1 MRSIVGGAITCRADA
16 FSGLSLMWLEAEDSS
31 AVSFVAMVDSE
42 QLRAKFLGSLLGA
55 ALGDALGASR
65 EGHRMAARYDG
76 GLVTAIAGPLIYTD
90 DTHMTI
96 GIAESLVDCRG
107 FDGAHMASRFV
118 DNYAR
123 EPWRGY
129 GPGPPRVFRRIAAGE
144 AWDQASAHVYPGGS
158 FGNGAAMRV
167 SPVGLLLWNDP
178 TKLRQVAHGSSLIT
192 HSHPLGVEG
201 AALQAMAVAMA
212 VAEDPANPLDTP
224 FFVSRL
230 RDWCTE
236 DVYHSRLDRFSWLLE
251 RVDER
256 TEVVAQ
262 LGHGIEAFN
271 SVPTAIFSFLSHA
284 ADFVSTVTY
293 AVSLGGDT
301 DTIASMAGAIS
312 GAYLGVD
319 ALPLDWQERLENRD
333 YISQLADR
341 LWRVAAGEGL
351 L

>member
-1 MRSIVGGAITCRADA
+1 
-16 FSGLSLMWLEAEDSS
+16 
-31 AVSFVAMVDSE
+31 
-42 QLRAKFLGSLLGA
+42 
-55 ALGDALGASR
+55 
-65 EGHRMAARYDG
+65 MAARHDS

-96 GIAESLVDCRG
+96 GVAESLLECRG
-107 FDGAHMASRFV
+107 FDGTHMASRFV
-118 DNYAR
+118 HNYAE

-129 GPGPPRVFRRIAAGE
+129 GPGPPRVFRLIAGGE
-144 AWDQASAHVYPGGS
+144 PWDQASAHVYPGGS

-167 SPVGLLLWNDP
+167 APVGLFFHDDP
-178 TKLRQVAHGSSLIT
+178 IQLRRVAHGSSLVT
-192 HSHPLGVEG
+192 HSHPLGMEG

-212 VAEDPANPLDTP
+212 VVEDPATPLDISS
-224 FFVSRL
+224 FVCRL
-230 RDWCTE
+230 HDWCTE
-236 DVYHSRLDRFSWLLE
+236 DVYRSKLDRFPLLLE

-256 TEVVAQ
+256 LEVVTE

-284 ADFVSTVTY
+284 TDFVSTVTY

-312 GAYLGVD
+312 GAYLGAD

-341 LWRVAAGEGL
+341 LWRLAVGEGL
-351 L
+351 P

>member
-1 MRSIVGGAITCRADA
+1 M
-16 FSGLSLMWLEAEDSS
+16 S

-42 QLRAKFLGSLLGA
+42 QLRGKFVGSLLGA

-65 EGHRMAARYDG
+65 EGHRMAARYDAG
-76 GLVTAIAGPLIYTD
+76 AVTAIAGPLVYTD

-96 GIAESLVDCRG
+96 GVAESLVDCGG
-107 FDGAHMASRFV
+107 FNGAHMADRFV

-129 GPGPPRVFRRIAAGE
+129 GPGPPRVFRLIAQGQP
-144 AWDQASAHVYPGGS
+144 WDQASAHVYPGGS
-158 FGNGAAMRV
+158 YGNGAAMRV
-167 SPVGLLLWNDP
+167 APVGLLFWNDP
-178 TKLRQVAHGSSLIT
+178 VQLQQVARGSSLVT
-192 HSHPLGVEG
+192 HSHPLGREG

-212 VAEDPANPLDTP
+212 VVEDPAGPLDTSS
-224 FFVSRL
+224 FVSRL
-230 RDWCTE
+230 RDCCTE
-236 DVYHSRLDRFSWLLE
+236 DVYRSRLDRFPPLLE

-256 TEVVAQ
+256 TDVVAQ

-284 ADFVSTVTY
+284 ADFVSTITY

-319 ALPLDWQERLENRD
+319 ALPLDWQGRLENRD

-341 LWRVAAGEGL
+341 LWRVAVAEGPP
-351 L
+351 